1 MDKRLELW
9 GRLHLHRDDNDD
21 DTTATTKRG
30 AKGPQMD
37 GAAFEE
43 LMEARLQARGRE
55 MSVLQ

>member
-21 DTTATTKRG
+21 DTTATTKRV

-37 GAAFEE
+37 VAAFEE
-43 LMEARLQARGRE
+43 LMEARLQARGR
-55 MSVLQ
+55 

>member
-37 GAAFEE
+37 VAAFEE
-43 LMEARLQARGRE
+43 LMEARLQARGR
-55 MSVLQ
+55 